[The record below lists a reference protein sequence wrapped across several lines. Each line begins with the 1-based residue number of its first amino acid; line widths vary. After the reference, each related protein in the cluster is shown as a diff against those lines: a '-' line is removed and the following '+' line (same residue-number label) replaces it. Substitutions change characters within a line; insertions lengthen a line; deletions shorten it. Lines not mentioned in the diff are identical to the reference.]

1 MSEENNKRYSIW
13 GEFDEDSTSAIQQ
26 IQEKVNLSLEG
37 PLFKTHLTL
46 SGFFNINSLIL
57 EDIERFSLK
66 QNKILMETHSYGMQS
81 FIFKCLEKGESI
93 DAGDFLPSHYTLVHY
108 VSDCKK
114 SDLFFHPAKQLARSY
129 DPTNVSEWIW
139 DSGLYV
145 NAGDVLIYPSYIET
159 ASPKNDLT
167 DPRMTITIPI
177 VLTPNEQG

>member
-1 MSEENNKRYSIW
+1 MKIDLFPTTVRKYNVPNNNYFIEHWTKEYNECKFKEISPLVMGYSHLEYEELNVSYI
-13 GEFDEDSTSAIQQ
+13 DI
-26 IQEKVNLSLEG
+26 VNQ
-37 PLFKTHLTL
+37 FMV
-46 SGFFNINSLIL
+46 
-57 EDIERFSLK
+57 DIGA
-66 QNKILMETHSYGMQS
+66 NETHSFRLQT
-81 FIFKCLEKGESI
+81 FIFKYLEKGESI
-93 DAGDFLPSHYTLVHY
+93 EAGDFLPSHYTLTHY
-108 VSDCKK
+108 INDCKK

>member
-1 MSEENNKRYSIW
+1 MIVR
-13 GEFDEDSTSAIQQ
+13 
-26 IQEKVNLSLEG
+26 NLIYFSSC
-37 PLFKTHLTL
+37 KT
-46 SGFFNINSLIL
+46 I
-57 EDIERFSLK
+57 
-66 QNKILMETHSYGMQS
+66 
-81 FIFKCLEKGESI
+81 
-93 DAGDFLPSHYTLVHY
+93 
-108 VSDCKK
+108 
-114 SDLFFHPAKQLARSY
+114 ARSY